1 MVLLKKNYE
10 LTIPKTYMAINED
23 EIEYIDGGYR
33 ATRSVY
39 INAGSKRMS
48 TVTFTARAAA
58 VNGIASAIVCTVA
71 SALLPATAS
80 LNTWATTIYNTLAT
94 TLIKEKAKQLD
105 AEDGVIDGWLTVKWA
120 GKYVTEYNPYPP
132 NSYQGAIF

>member
-1 MVLLKKNYE
+1 MFLSKKNYE
-10 LTIPKTYMAINED
+10 LTIPKTYMDINRE
-23 EIEYIDGGYR
+23 EIGYIDGGYR
-33 ATRSVY
+33 PSRSVY
-39 INAGSKRMS
+39 INPGSKRMS

-58 VNGIASAIVCTVA
+58 VNGISSALVCTVA

-80 LNTWATTIYNTLAT
+80 LNKWATTIYNTLAT

-132 NSYQGAIF
+132 NSYQGAMF

>member
-1 MVLLKKNYE
+1 MFLSKKNYE
-10 LTIPKTYMAINED
+10 LTIPKTYMDINRE
-23 EIEYIDGGYR
+23 EIGYIDGGYR
-33 ATRSVY
+33 PSRSVY
-39 INAGSKRMS
+39 INPGSKRMS

-58 VNGIASAIVCTVA
+58 VNGISSALVCTVA

-80 LNTWATTIYNTLAT
+80 LNKWATTIYNTLTT

-132 NSYQGAIF
+132 NSYQGAMF